1 MLLGDVF
8 GDLGLHL
15 VRACHHTAVI
25 AGVRGLLN
33 VLALRSL
40 IGGLL
45 VHSREAILRY
55 RVAIVR
61 GGATT
66 ASQTIR
72 YAAVSRHLVAV
83 IIVTATA
90 ICTGGVSC
98 L

>member
-55 RVAIVR
+55 RVAVVS
-61 GGATT
+61 GGAS

-72 YAAVSRHLVAV
+72 YASVSRHLAAV